1 MLRSSRGFTLIEIMV
16 VVVIIGLLAAFAV
29 PLFMGRVDEA
39 RITKTR
45 ADIQA
50 IETALA
56 MYRLDTARY
65 PNTSHGLSALVR
77 RPEEATVRNWREGGY
92 LPRLPRDPWG
102 NDYQY
107 RYPGSRGLAYDL
119 YSLGPD
125 GVEGGA
131 QSDDIGNW
139 DLGD

>member
-65 PNTSHGLSALVR
+65 PNTSQGLSALVR

>member
-1 MLRSSRGFTLIEIMV
+1 MV

-39 RITKTR
+39 RVTKAR
-45 ADIQA
+45 ADLQA
-50 IETALA
+50 VETALA

-65 PNTSHGLSALVR
+65 PSSAQGLAALVR
-77 RPEEATVRNWREGGY
+77 RPDDGSVRNWREGGY

-102 NDYQY
+102 NEYRY
-107 RYPGSRGLAYDL
+107 RYPGTRGLAYDL

-125 GVEGGA
+125 GLEDGGA
-131 QSDDIGNW
+131 GDDIGNW
-139 DLGD
+139 DLAD